1 MEMWTP
7 RNLKLVTH
15 SPCVMLICMEVC
27 VTHSEL
33 SGFPGV
39 EGQVVVSVPLNQVLD
54 LLLVG

>member
-1 MEMWTP
+1 M
-7 RNLKLVTH
+7 
-15 SPCVMLICMEVC
+15 
-27 VTHSEL
+27 THSEL